1 MHRYGN
7 EGVIYW
13 CGDLRDKSSDLHRQT
28 AFMLRMRQKV
38 LSLPLTP
45 IKHGHGDKPSLH
57 THYCLLFILLSR
69 GLGEIGIL
77 PITIHDIPA
86 GMGNLKYCRIMSVRD
101 SDRSNIEP
109 APGSAVKRTSDS
121 TRSLVFQHGSET
133 SSIAEL

>member
-28 AFMLRMRQKV
+28 AFMLRMQQKV

-57 THYCLLFILLSR
+57 THYCLLLLLSS

-86 GMGNLKYCRIMSVRD
+86 GIGNLKYCRIMSIRD
-101 SDRSNIEP
+101 SDRSNKEP
-109 APGSAVKRTSDS
+109 AGSAAKRTSIS
-121 TRSLVFQHGSET
+121 TRSMIFHQELET